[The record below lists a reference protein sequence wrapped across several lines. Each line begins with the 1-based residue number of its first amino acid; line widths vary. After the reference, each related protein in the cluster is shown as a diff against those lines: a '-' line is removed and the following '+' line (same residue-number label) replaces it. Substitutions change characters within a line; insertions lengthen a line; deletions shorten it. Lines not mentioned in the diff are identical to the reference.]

1 MSQFSPYFMECSL
14 TNMTITTGL
23 PSNSSLEGVLCT
35 CNKDYCNNASSTDI
49 HEMFSDALSVSYL
62 YPYIFICLP
71 PIWIVIINFTLW
83 NTSVGHLLQPTYLHV
98 WFKVMFSD
106 LKKIYLFY
114 HLKFK
119 THLLLNNIILLK
131 AGLIHS
137 ANAWLEIANLII
149 QSPLHFKT

>member
-1 MSQFSPYFMECSL
+1 MLNWLKLNIHFIDFRYFRKNLSQYSPYFMECSL

-49 HEMFSDALSVSYL
+49 HEMFSDASKVSYL
-62 YPYIFICLP
+62 YLYIFICLLS
-71 PIWIVIINFTLW
+71 IWIVIINFALW
-83 NTSVGHLLQPTYLHV
+83 NTSFGHLQQPTYLHV

-114 HLKFK
+114 LLKCI
-119 THLLLNNIILLK
+119 THLLLNQLASMMICLFII
-131 AGLIHS
+131 
-137 ANAWLEIANLII
+137 
-149 QSPLHFKT
+149 

>member
-1 MSQFSPYFMECSL
+1 MKIIIHSIDFRYFRKNLSQFSPYFMECSL
-14 TNMTITTGL
+14 TNITITTEL

-62 YPYIFICLP
+62 YPYICICLLS
-71 PIWIVIINFTLW
+71 IWIVIINFTLW

-119 THLLLNNIILLK
+119 THLLLNTAFSRVNQLV
-131 AGLIHS
+131 
-137 ANAWLEIANLII
+137 
-149 QSPLHFKT
+149 